1 MSIDPGQTMEA
12 AESATAL
19 ESLAD
24 ALRLLAESS
33 SLDQALAVIA
43 DAAARAVG
51 AEVAVVRVLD
61 QDNGSLQARAVS
73 ASSTSV
79 AAELQGSR
87 VPRSSDGEAMG
98 STGHRLGLGIA
109 LELPIALG
117 ERELGRLQL
126 FRRARP
132 FSARERA
139 LGRLAAEHAALA
151 LVGLTGNGKD
161 GQTLPAH
168 QLLRLG
174 GDALATGLDE
184 RRTAEEVARL
194 AMQGTGAEGAV
205 VWRFDEELRP
215 SVAGAHGTGADAGA
229 ERDVVEALASSS
241 AFAVMP
247 GSWVVQLGQPPF
259 GALQLRFEQPLVPS
273 DDVLDALTTFAA
285 RAAHAL
291 RSSERARRQSVEL
304 ERSRAL
310 VAVVGQAIA
319 QLSLAHTL
327 ETAIERIAELLG
339 AERLAV
345 YLLEPDEDRLLEASG
360 RGLAGPHTRVAERLI
375 ELARGPLR
383 RQEAILID
391 DAKADL
397 RLAPVREQLAETGIE
412 AAVGLPLRV
421 REDLIGLLALYPP
434 SGRTLTADELALVT
448 ALAAQLAVAVQN
460 ARLHEEVKLRDAE
473 RLEALE
479 AEQHASRTLRS
490 LYEISRAFAQSLS
503 FERTLEAVVR
513 TSAELLELDAV
524 AIRMPDERG
533 EALVTQAL
541 HVRDERMAEAVQ
553 TVLFRPQP
561 FSPRLRGL
569 FAGGRPLLLDPRIAR
584 ELGGAYGLLVPFLER
599 GSTTAIVPVST
610 PAEVLGTLTLLS
622 LDPARPLG
630 EADLELALSV
640 AGQAALA
647 LENGR
652 LYQQQ
657 KRFADTMQRSLL
669 PRVYPKIEGLE
680 LGDVYESSARLDVG
694 GDVYDFLRLDD
705 GRLAVALGDVTGHG
719 IDAAADMAMAK
730 FVFRSLAREHPEP
743 ADFLAAANE
752 VVVGEVA
759 PNKFIT
765 MLYLTV
771 DPETGAIA
779 SGCAGH
785 PWPRLVT
792 PAGEVTPLQAGGL
805 ALGIEPGQTYDELR
819 AQLPRGCALVVYTDG
834 VIEARREGQL
844 YGEERLDALLAAKAG
859 LPAAQLAR
867 AVVED
872 CRVFTGGDLTDD
884 CAVVVIRRT

>member
-1 MSIDPGQTMEA
+1 MSIEPGRTTGTAQD
-12 AESATAL
+12 ATAL
-19 ESLAD
+19 KSLTA
-24 ALRLLAESS
+24 ALRRLAEGS
-33 SLDQALAVIA
+33 SLEEALGAIA
-43 DAAARAVG
+43 DAAAAATA

-61 QDNGSLQARAVS
+61 ETGRSLEARAVS

-87 VPRSSDGEAMG
+87 MATSADGDALR
-98 STGHRLGLGIA
+98 STGHRLGLGVA
-109 LELPIALG
+109 LGLPIALRD
-117 ERELGRLQL
+117 RELGRLEL
-126 FRRARP
+126 FRRAEP
-132 FSARERA
+132 FTAAEES
-139 LGRLAAEHAALA
+139 LGRLAAEHAAVALA
-151 LVGLTGNGKD
+151 SLGGNGK
-161 GQTLPAH
+161 GAPPLPARD
-168 QLLRLG
+168 LLRLG

-184 RRTAEEVARL
+184 QRTAEEIARL
-194 AMQGTGAEGAV
+194 AAQASGAVGAV
-205 VWRFDEELRP
+205 VWRFADDLQP
-215 SVAGAHGTGADAGA
+215 YVAGSFGA
-229 ERDVVEALASSS
+229 EGQDGRDVVEAIAARA
-241 AFAVMP
+241 AFTVTS
-247 GSWVVQLGQPPF
+247 GSWVLLLGQPPS

-273 DDVLDALTTFAA
+273 DEVLDALTTFAA

-291 RSSERARRQSVEL
+291 RSSERAQRQSVEL

-345 YLLEPDEDRLLEASG
+345 YLLEPDEGRLLEAAG

-375 ELARGPLR
+375 DLARGPR
-383 RQEAILID
+383 GHEAMLID
-391 DAKADL
+391 DARSDF
-397 RLAPVREQLAETGIE
+397 RLASVREQLTETGIE

-421 REDLIGLLALYPP
+421 REDLIGLLAVYPP
-434 SGRTLTADELALVT
+434 SGRTLTPDELALVT

-460 ARLHEEVKLRDAE
+460 ARLHEQVKRREAE
-473 RLEALE
+473 RREALE
-479 AEQHASRTLRS
+479 AEQQASRTLRS
-490 LYEISRAFAQSLS
+490 LYEISRTFAQSLS
-503 FERTLEAVVR
+503 LETTLEALVR
-513 TSAELLELDAV
+513 TFAELLVLDAV
-524 AIRMPDERG
+524 GIRMPDERG

-541 HVRDERMAEAVQ
+541 HVRDERMTEAVK
-553 TVLFRPQP
+553 TILLRPQP
-561 FSPRLRGL
+561 LSPRLRSL
-569 FAGGRPLLLDPRIAR
+569 FAGGRPFMLDPEIAH

-622 LDPARPLG
+622 LDPGRPLG
-630 EADLELALSV
+630 QADLELALSV

-647 LENGR
+647 LENAR

-657 KRFADTMQRSLL
+657 KRFSDTMQRSLL

-705 GRLAVALGDVTGHG
+705 GRLAVTLGDVTGHG

-743 ADFLAAANE
+743 GDFLAAANE

-759 PNKFIT
+759 LSKFIT

-771 DPETGAIA
+771 DPATGAVA
-779 SGCAGH
+779 CGCAGH

-792 PAGEVTPLQAGGL
+792 PAGDVTALEAGGL
-805 ALGIEPGQTYDELR
+805 ALGVDAGQSYNELR
-819 AQLPRGCALVVYTDG
+819 EQLPVGGALVLYTDG
-834 VIEARREGQL
+834 VIEARRSGEP
-844 YGEERLDALLAAKAG
+844 YGDERLDALIAAHAG
-859 LPAAQLAR
+859 LPAAELAR
-867 AVVED
+867 ALVDD
-872 CRVFTGGDLTDD
+872 CRAFTGGDLTDD

>member
-1 MSIDPGQTMEA
+1 MSIEPGRTTGTAQD
-12 AESATAL
+12 ATAL
-19 ESLAD
+19 KSLTA
-24 ALRLLAESS
+24 ALRRLAEGS
-33 SLDQALAVIA
+33 SLEEALGAIA
-43 DAAARAVG
+43 DAAAAATA

-61 QDNGSLQARAVS
+61 ETGRSLEARAVS

-87 VPRSSDGEAMG
+87 MATSADGDALR
-98 STGHRLGLGIA
+98 STGHRLGLGVA
-109 LELPIALG
+109 LGLPIALRD
-117 ERELGRLQL
+117 RELGRLEL
-126 FRRARP
+126 FRRAEP
-132 FSARERA
+132 FTAAEES
-139 LGRLAAEHAALA
+139 LGRLAAEHAAVALA
-151 LVGLTGNGKD
+151 SLGGNGKSAPP
-161 GQTLPAH
+161 LPARD
-168 QLLRLG
+168 LLRLG

-184 RRTAEEVARL
+184 QRTAEEIARL
-194 AMQGTGAEGAV
+194 AAQASGAVGAV
-205 VWRFDEELRP
+205 VWRFADDLQP
-215 SVAGAHGTGADAGA
+215 YVAGSFGA
-229 ERDVVEALASSS
+229 EGQDGRDVVEAIAARA
-241 AFAVMP
+241 AFTVTS
-247 GSWVVQLGQPPF
+247 GSWVLLLGQPPS

-273 DDVLDALTTFAA
+273 DELLDALTTFAA

-291 RSSERARRQSVEL
+291 RSSERAQRQSVEL

-345 YLLEPDEDRLLEASG
+345 YLLEPDEGRLLEAAG

-375 ELARGPLR
+375 DLARGPR
-383 RQEAILID
+383 GHEAMLID
-391 DAKADL
+391 DARSDF
-397 RLAPVREQLAETGIE
+397 RLASVREQLTETGIE

-421 REDLIGLLALYPP
+421 REDLIGLLAVYPP
-434 SGRTLTADELALVT
+434 SGRTLTPDELALVT

-460 ARLHEEVKLRDAE
+460 ARLHEQVKRREAE
-473 RLEALE
+473 RREALE
-479 AEQHASRTLRS
+479 AEQQASRTLRS
-490 LYEISRAFAQSLS
+490 LYEISRTFAQSLS
-503 FERTLEAVVR
+503 LETTLEALVR
-513 TSAELLELDAV
+513 TFAELLVLDAV
-524 AIRMPDERG
+524 GIRMPDERG

-541 HVRDERMAEAVQ
+541 HVRDERMTEAVK
-553 TVLFRPQP
+553 TILLRPQP
-561 FSPRLRGL
+561 LSPRLRSL
-569 FAGGRPLLLDPRIAR
+569 FAGGRPFMLDPGIAH

-622 LDPARPLG
+622 LDPGRPLG
-630 EADLELALSV
+630 QADLELALSV

-647 LENGR
+647 LENAR

-657 KRFADTMQRSLL
+657 KRFSDTMQRSLL

-705 GRLAVALGDVTGHG
+705 GRLAVTLGDVTGHG

-743 ADFLAAANE
+743 GDFLAAANE

-759 PNKFIT
+759 LSKFIT

-771 DPETGAIA
+771 DPATGAVA
-779 SGCAGH
+779 CGCAGH

-792 PAGEVTPLQAGGL
+792 PAGDVTALEAGGL
-805 ALGIEPGQTYDELR
+805 ALGVDAGQSYNELR
-819 AQLPRGCALVVYTDG
+819 EQLPVGGALVLYTDG
-834 VIEARREGQL
+834 VIEARRSGEP
-844 YGEERLDALLAAKAG
+844 YGDERLDALIAAHAG
-859 LPAAQLAR
+859 LPAAELAR
-867 AVVED
+867 ALVDD
-872 CRVFTGGDLTDD
+872 CRAFTGGDLTDD

>member
-1 MSIDPGQTMEA
+1 MSIEPGRTTGTAQD
-12 AESATAL
+12 ATAL
-19 ESLAD
+19 KSLTA
-24 ALRLLAESS
+24 ALRRLAEGS
-33 SLDQALAVIA
+33 SLEEALGAIA
-43 DAAARAVG
+43 DAAAAATA

-61 QDNGSLQARAVS
+61 ETGRSLEARAVS

-87 VPRSSDGEAMG
+87 MATSADGDALR
-98 STGHRLGLGIA
+98 STGHRLGLGVA
-109 LELPIALG
+109 LGLPIALRD
-117 ERELGRLQL
+117 RELGRLEL
-126 FRRARP
+126 FRRAEP
-132 FSARERA
+132 FTAAEES
-139 LGRLAAEHAALA
+139 LGRLAAEHAAVALA
-151 LVGLTGNGKD
+151 SLGGNGKSAPP
-161 GQTLPAH
+161 LPARD
-168 QLLRLG
+168 LLRLG

-184 RRTAEEVARL
+184 QRTAEEIARL
-194 AMQGTGAEGAV
+194 AAQASGAVGAV
-205 VWRFDEELRP
+205 VWRFADDLQP
-215 SVAGAHGTGADAGA
+215 YVAGSFGA
-229 ERDVVEALASSS
+229 EGQDGRDVVEAIAAHA
-241 AFAVMP
+241 AFTVTS
-247 GSWVVQLGQPPF
+247 GSWVLLLGQPPS

-273 DDVLDALTTFAA
+273 DELLDALTTFAA

-291 RSSERARRQSVEL
+291 RSSERAQRQSVEL

-345 YLLEPDEDRLLEASG
+345 YLLEPDEGRLLEAAG

-375 ELARGPLR
+375 DLARGPR
-383 RQEAILID
+383 GHEAMLID
-391 DAKADL
+391 DARSDF
-397 RLAPVREQLAETGIE
+397 RLASVREQLTETGIE

-421 REDLIGLLALYPP
+421 REDLIGLLAVYPP
-434 SGRTLTADELALVT
+434 SGRTLTPDELALVT

-460 ARLHEEVKLRDAE
+460 ARLHEQVKRREAE
-473 RLEALE
+473 RREALE
-479 AEQHASRTLRS
+479 AEQQASRTLRS
-490 LYEISRAFAQSLS
+490 LYEISRTFAQSLS
-503 FERTLEAVVR
+503 LETTLEALVR
-513 TSAELLELDAV
+513 TFAELLVLDAV
-524 AIRMPDERG
+524 GIRMPDERG

-541 HVRDERMAEAVQ
+541 HVRDERMTEAVK
-553 TVLFRPQP
+553 TILLRPQP
-561 FSPRLRGL
+561 LSPRLRSL
-569 FAGGRPLLLDPRIAR
+569 FAGGRPFMLDPGIAH

-622 LDPARPLG
+622 LDPGRPLG
-630 EADLELALSV
+630 QADLELALSV

-647 LENGR
+647 LENAR

-657 KRFADTMQRSLL
+657 KRFSDTMQRSLL

-705 GRLAVALGDVTGHG
+705 GRLAVTLGDVTGHG

-743 ADFLAAANE
+743 GDFLAAANE

-759 PNKFIT
+759 LSKFIT

-771 DPETGAIA
+771 DPASGAVA
-779 SGCAGH
+779 CGCAGH

-792 PAGEVTPLQAGGL
+792 PAGDVTALEAGGL
-805 ALGIEPGQTYDELR
+805 ALGVDAGQSYNELR
-819 AQLPRGCALVVYTDG
+819 EQLPVGGALVLYTDG
-834 VIEARREGQL
+834 VIEARRSGEP
-844 YGEERLDALLAAKAG
+844 YGDERLDALIAAHAG
-859 LPAAQLAR
+859 LPAAELAR
-867 AVVED
+867 ALVDD
-872 CRVFTGGDLTDD
+872 CRAFTGGDLTDD